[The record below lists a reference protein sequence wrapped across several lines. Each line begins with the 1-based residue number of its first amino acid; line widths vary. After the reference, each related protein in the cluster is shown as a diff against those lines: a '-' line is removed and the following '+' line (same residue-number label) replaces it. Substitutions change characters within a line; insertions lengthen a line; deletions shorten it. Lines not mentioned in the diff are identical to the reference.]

1 VKKTKFRIISGIFIF
16 VIISLFL
23 ILKSYNKPHRDIRT
37 SKADLT
43 LNAEYFLK
51 QFLEDEDAAS
61 KKYVDNIIQLNGKI
75 FEISTQDGN
84 SVITLKNEHSDAG
97 IICQLVPEDNRN
109 ALKLKKGHNV
119 TIKGVCNG
127 FLLDVI
133 MVRCIIVK

>member
-1 VKKTKFRIISGIFIF
+1 MLKT
-16 VIISLFL
+16 
-23 ILKSYNKPHRDIRT
+23 YNKPHKDIRT

-43 LNAEYFLK
+43 LNAEYFLN

-61 KKYVDNIIQLNGKI
+61 KKYADNIIQLNGEV

-84 SVITLKNEHSDAG
+84 SVITLKNEHSEAG
-97 IICQLVPEDNRN
+97 IICQLVPEDNMN